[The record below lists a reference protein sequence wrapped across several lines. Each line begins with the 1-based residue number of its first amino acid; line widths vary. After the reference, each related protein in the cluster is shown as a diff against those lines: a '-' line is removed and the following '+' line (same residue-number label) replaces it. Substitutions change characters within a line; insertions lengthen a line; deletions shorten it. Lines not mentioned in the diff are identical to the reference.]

1 VRVRIERRGG
11 VAGRP
16 AVGEREDHE
25 LTAAEQAALKELL
38 AKPPPPQTMAMGAD
52 RFHYKV
58 TIEDEKGTNVLDV
71 PEHLMPQALAA
82 IPKIYL

>member
-1 VRVRIERRGG
+1 
-11 VAGRP
+11 
-16 AVGEREDHE
+16 
-25 LTAAEQAALKELL
+25 
-38 AKPPPPQTMAMGAD
+38 MAMGAD

-82 IPKIYL
+82 IPKIDL

>member
-1 VRVRIERRGG
+1 
-11 VAGRP
+11 
-16 AVGEREDHE
+16 EDHE

-82 IPKIYL
+82 IPKIDL

>member
-1 VRVRIERRGG
+1 MRVRIERRGG

-82 IPKIYL
+82 IPKIDL

>member
-1 VRVRIERRGG
+1 MRVRIERRGG
-11 VAGRP
+11 LAGRP

-25 LTAAEQAALKELL
+25 LTGSEQAALKELL

-82 IPKIYL
+82 IPKIDL

>member
-1 VRVRIERRGG
+1 VRIRIERRGG

-82 IPKIYL
+82 IPKIDL

>member
-1 VRVRIERRGG
+1 MRVRIERRGG

-25 LTAAEQAALKELL
+25 LTAAEQAGLKDLL
-38 AKPPPPQTMAMGAD
+38 AKPPPPQAMAMGAD

-58 TIEDEKGTNVLDV
+58 TVQDDKGTTVLDV
-71 PEHLMPQALAA
+71 PEHLMPQPLAA
-82 IPKIYL
+82 IPKIDL

>member
-1 VRVRIERRGG
+1 MRIRIERRGG

-25 LTAAEQAALKELL
+25 LTATEQAALKELL

-82 IPKIYL
+82 IPKIDL

>member
-1 VRVRIERRGG
+1 MRVRIERRGG

-25 LTAAEQAALKELL
+25 LTAAEQAGLKDLL
-38 AKPPPPQTMAMGAD
+38 AKPPPPQAMAMGAD

-58 TIEDEKGTNVLDV
+58 TVQDEKGTTVLDV
-71 PEHLMPQALAA
+71 PEHLMPQPLAA
-82 IPKIYL
+82 IPKIDL

>member
-1 VRVRIERRGG
+1 MRVRIERRGG

-82 IPKIYL
+82 IPKIEL

>member
-1 VRVRIERRGG
+1 MRIRIERRGG

-25 LTAAEQAALKELL
+25 LTSSEQTALKELL
-38 AKPPPPQTMAMGAD
+38 ARPPPPLAAAPGAD

-58 TIEDEKGTNVLDV
+58 TVQDDKGTNVLDV

-82 IPKIYL
+82 IPKIDL

>member
-38 AKPPPPQTMAMGAD
+38 AKPPPPQAMAMGAD

-82 IPKIYL
+82 IPKIDL

>member
-38 AKPPPPQTMAMGAD
+38 AKPPPPQDMAMGAD

-82 IPKIYL
+82 IPKIDL

>member
-82 IPKIYL
+82 IPKIDL

>member
-1 VRVRIERRGG
+1 MRVRIERRGG
-11 VAGRP
+11 LAGLP

-25 LTAAEQAALKELL
+25 LTGAEQAALKELL
-38 AKPPPPQTMAMGAD
+38 AKPPPPQTAAAGAD

-58 TIEDEKGTNVLDV
+58 TVEDDKGTNVLDV

-82 IPKIYL
+82 IPKIEL